1 MKTILIII
9 GIALVVLLALMGYTC
24 IISAATR
31 SARWKHGSVREM
43 QEEINH
49 KMITVY
55 FKGAKVTANSLKA
68 ALRAVLSAREKRKPA
83 AGHDAEN
90 GVLRFL

>member
-1 MKTILIII
+1 
-9 GIALVVLLALMGYTC
+9 
-24 IISAATR
+24 
-31 SARWKHGSVREM
+31 M